1 MFLQGGE
8 WLEDIQFGSGSANR
22 IDWSKAVS
30 RAPITRFFHDLMNVR
45 LGNCGFRSNAGYQVY
60 HVDDTNNV
68 IAFHRWCDNGN
79 DLVIVAS
86 FNNNDL
92 YNYQIGFP
100 QAGTWYELL
109 NSQASVYL
117 GNGLGNGGSVTAVN
131 TAFGAMPDSAWITIP
146 QMGLLVFRYNQPP
159 FLTGDLNCDG
169 AVNFGDIN
177 PFVLYL
183 SNFASW
189 QTTYSGCNPQNGDI
203 NGDGTYPA
211 FSDINPFVTLL
222 SGGG

>member
-1 MFLQGGE
+1 
-8 WLEDIQFGSGSANR
+8 
-22 IDWSKAVS
+22 
-30 RAPITRFFHDLMNVR
+30 MNVR
-45 LGNCGFRSNAGYQVY
+45 LGNCGFRSNAGYEVH

-68 IAFHRWCDNGN
+68 IAFHRWCNDGN
-79 DLVIVAS
+79 DLIIVAS
-86 FNNNDL
+86 FNNSDL
-92 YNYQIGFP
+92 YNYQLGFP
-100 QAGTWYELL
+100 QSGTWYELL

-131 TAFGAMPDSAWITIP
+131 TPFGAMPDSAWITIP

-169 AVNFGDIN
+169 AVDFGDIN
-177 PFVLYL
+177 PFVLFL

-189 QTTYSGCNPQNGDI
+189 QSTYSGCNPQNGDI
-203 NGDGTYPA
+203 NSDGSYPS
-211 FSDINPFVTLL
+211 FGDINPFVALL